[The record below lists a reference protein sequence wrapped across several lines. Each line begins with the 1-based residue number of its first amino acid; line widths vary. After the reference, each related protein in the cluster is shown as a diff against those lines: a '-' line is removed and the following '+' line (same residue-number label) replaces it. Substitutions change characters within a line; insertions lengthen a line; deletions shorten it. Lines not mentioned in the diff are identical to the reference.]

1 MTDNK
6 FFTDMSSIIPGFP
19 VVNDPLYNH
28 SVFGPEKGRGGNIGK
43 SDEQL
48 IQDLIS
54 IHNAENWLGLD
65 DETPNSGPPLFG
77 PADLSLT
84 SKTSLP
90 ELSSSNLSSLGFIP
104 SLPSPPGSSS
114 ILTPPPGE
122 IRHPMQWVLLVL

>member
-90 ELSSSNLSSLGFIP
+90 ELSSSSISPLGL
-104 SLPSPPGSSS
+104 SLPSATLPISSS
-114 ILTPPPGE
+114 I
-122 IRHPMQWVLLVL
+122 